1 MKTRAFKSILFIV
14 TILTPILCLGQKNK
28 NQTLILGTWELVKK
42 EKKEELSIFDFGD
55 SKPESDEK
63 NEPEIILYFQEDGVL
78 DFRQAGTNYK
88 AKYSIKES
96 NLQMGNRSYK
106 IKKLTNEELI
116 IEEVSDFLPQTFN
129 YKRSDLKI
137 TTIQQHEKVNEK
149 FQNGI
154 IKLEGQLNGGFRD
167 GVWIERY
174 ENGQIKNV
182 TYYTDEAK
190 LMTVEFEPDGKTKS
204 KSWFDP
210 KTGQTKKE

>member
-1 MKTRAFKSILFIV
+1 MKTRTFQSILFFVIF
-14 TILTPILCLGQKNK
+14 LTPILCQGQKK
-28 NQTLILGTWELVKK
+28 QNQTLILGTWELIEK
-42 EKKEELSIFDFGD
+42 EKDEELSIFDFGD
-55 SKPESDEK
+55 SKSESNEK
-63 NEPEIILYFQEDGVL
+63 KEPEIILYFQEDGIL
-78 DFRQAGTNYK
+78 DFKQSGTSYK

-96 NLQMGNRSYK
+96 TLQMGNRSYK

-129 YKRSDLKI
+129 YRKSDLKI
-137 TTIQQHEKVNEK
+137 TTIKQNEKVEEK
-149 FQNGI
+149 FPNGI
-154 IKLEGQLNGGFRD
+154 LKLEGQLNGGFKD

-174 ENGQIKNV
+174 ENGQIKSV

-204 KSWFDP
+204 KSWLDP